1 MDSIPFPTDHRPRSR
16 TSWIEPT
23 PLGGIVGWGIPAVW
37 SPGAA
42 CFGENMENVVRK
54 NTFLSILQVVYICLY
69 HFGSNFEGMKWHPQW
84 PMERLSLYTRCVV
97 SQVLRSSPKDWR
109 YSGSLDDAAVMG
121 RESCCVFC
129 LWVSLKIG
137 CQHLDIF
144 HMVSIWFLSFL
155 GYYTPRIPWA
165 YRHFPLFKR
174 PFRPCAFWFRGPEP
188 GPRLLHRSRRGS
200 GRERCPGV
208 EKQHQNRGS
217 TGCVEK
223 WMCWKM
229 VDLQRI
235 SSIFKWK
242 TMGKLWTPD
251 WEVCL

>member
-1 MDSIPFPTDHRPRSR
+1 M
-16 TSWIEPT
+16 
-23 PLGGIVGWGIPAVW
+23 GWGIPAVW

-42 CFGENMENVVRK
+42 CFGEKKWRTSLK
-54 NTFLSILQVVYICLY
+54 KTKKLSILQVVYIILDPISSVSSDIHNDLWRGCLY
-69 HFGSNFEGMKWHPQW
+69 
-84 PMERLSLYTRCVV
+84 LSLYTRCVV

-121 RESCCVFC
+121 RES
-129 LWVSLKIG
+129 WVSLKIG

-144 HMVSIWFLSFL
+144 NMVSIWFLSFL

-174 PFRPCAFWFRGPEP
+174 PFRPCAFGFRGPEP

-208 EKQHQNRGS
+208 EKQHRNRGS

-223 WMCWKM
+223 WWIYNEFRAFVNEK
-229 VDLQRI
+229 
-235 SSIFKWK
+235 
-242 TMGKLWTPD
+242 P
-251 WEVCL
+251 WENDEHLTEKCVCNLKS